1 MKEKIAIQIIREK
14 TEQATPAKVH
24 QYPYPNFNDCIK
36 AIIHI
41 MEIAVRRKRQKGAIL
56 IVKP

>member
-24 QYPYPNFNDCIK
+24 QYPYPNATDCIK

-41 MEIAVRRKRQKGAIL
+41 AAIACKRKKQKGAIL
-56 IVKP
+56 IVKT